1 MSDSWDAMV
10 ARINAKR
17 EAQTIKPG
25 ELMGLDRP
33 VNGYPERNFIEVD
46 GKRPRFPNAIQDWNG
61 TPLTLRERSMIA
73 FMNEITDKPEWA
85 RKVNDEEI
93 AGKWRKEREEKE
105 KEAEPERALSEK
117 MFDYCLL
124 ELRDYAKFQE
134 KNSFVPAIDAEA
146 AVYKSD
152 NIISDAVKGELQ
164 AAAALLEDVPA
175 KNKDWHPGSD
185 EKVLDLVHPSL
196 FPLLYGRS
204 RILKDGSVTLEDCE
218 KFTGKGDIMPVPD
231 DKDLE
236 VTTFPGLS
244 GWGRIHGEQHFFSK
258 KFQWL
263 PCEVKFGED
272 ETCKIDSYINNLQPK
287 QHKALYEVIEKV
299 IAMAIPMWNKTLD
312 SPERTNYPPR
322 IDSDQAHWVYHD
334 EEGNIVDKEDLD
346 EDEEEDE
353 DDDEDD
359 DDDDDDDPRRR
370 NRTLVMPEPDDYATR
385 RGYEHPDWNPVPKAV
400 DLRKDWAEQGLQIIV
415 KLANIHLTPEKP
427 TYDGGSWH
435 VEGQLNDHICA
446 SALYYY
452 SSENITPSYLSFRE
466 AISVEHLSDKSYEQ
480 DDHEHFERLYDIK
493 QHGPAIQTLG
503 RISTPENRLLTFPNI
518 LQHQVAPFELADKT
532 QPGHRK
538 ILALFLVDPHT
549 RIPSSAHVPPQQKAW
564 WREMVQQL
572 DRVGDLP
579 PELAD
584 AVVDSS
590 GDFPIE
596 LEEAKKIR
604 EELMEER
611 KLFVE
616 DCEKRMQEE
625 SFNFC
630 EH

>member
-1 MSDSWDAMV
+1 MSEQWDALV
-10 ARINAKR
+10 ARANAKR

-25 ELMGLDRP
+25 ELLGLDRP
-33 VNGYPERNFIEVD
+33 ISGYPEHSFPEVD
-46 GKRPRFPNAIQDWNG
+46 GSRPRFPNAIQDWNG

-73 FMNEITDKPEWA
+73 FMNEITDKPEWT

-93 AGKWRKEREEKE
+93 VGKWRKEREDKE
-105 KEAEPERALSEK
+105 KETEPERALTEK

-124 ELRDYAKFQE
+124 ELRDYAEFLDE
-134 KNSFVPAIDAEA
+134 NGFVPAIDAEA

-152 NIISDAVKGELQ
+152 TIIPDAVKDELK
-164 AAAALLEDVPA
+164 AAAAPLEDVPA
-175 KNKDWHPGSD
+175 KDKDWHPGSD
-185 EKVLDLVHPSL
+185 DKVLDLVHPSL

-218 KFTGKGDIMPVPD
+218 KFTGKGEIMPVPD
-231 DKDLE
+231 DKHLE
-236 VTTFPGLS
+236 VTSFPGLS
-244 GWGRIHGEQHFFSK
+244 NWGGRFAGGKQHFFSK

-272 ETCKIDSYINNLQPK
+272 ESCKISSYINNLHPK
-287 QHKALYEVIEKV
+287 QHKPLYEAIEKV
-299 IAMAIPMWNKTLD
+299 IAKTIPMWNKTLT
-312 SPERTNYPPR
+312 STERMNYPSR
-322 IDSDQAHWVYHD
+322 IDSDNAYWIDHD
-334 EEGNIVDKEDLD
+334 AEQDSKDDDD
-346 EDEEEDE
+346 EDEDEDEDE
-353 DDDEDD
+353 DDEDEDE
-359 DDDDDDDPRRR
+359 RHR
-370 NRTLVMPEPDDYATR
+370 NRTLVMPEPDDYAVRKDYT
-385 RGYEHPDWNPVPKAV
+385 YPDWNPAPSVV
-400 DLRKDWAEQGLQIIV
+400 DLRKNWAKQGLQVIV

-452 SSENITPSYLSFRE
+452 STHNITPSHLSFRE
-466 AISVEHLSDKSYEQ
+466 AISVEYLSDKSYEQ
-480 DDHEHFERLYDIK
+480 DDHEHFERLYDIQ

-518 LQHQVAPFELADKT
+518 LQHQVAPFQLADPT

-564 WREMVQQL
+564 WREMVQSL

-584 AVVDSS
+584 AVVDSA